1 MMLKDDNQWWN
12 DKLFPIQPDVL
23 DIVKEIYWR
32 ICYGRVIKG
41 MKELWWKRR
50 PYKQLSAVL
59 QGRSVHEGRVFLK
72 NKRVGPLIG
81 SLFKRNYYINGML
94 LYDNESFEGVRNL
107 SLSFRALFKIIH
119 PRSGVL
125 YDKPSRELRTEIIR
139 YYMENEGELVKY
151 QENM

>member
-32 ICYGRVIKG
+32 ICHGRVIKG
-41 MKELWWKRR
+41 MKELWWKIR
-50 PYKQLSAVL
+50 PYKQLS
-59 QGRSVHEGRVFLK
+59 GMFRSVHEGRVFLK

-81 SLFKRNYYINGML
+81 SQFKRNYYINGML
-94 LYDNESFEGVRNL
+94 LYENNSFKGVRNL

-119 PRSGVL
+119 PRSGVS
-125 YDKPSRELRTEIIR
+125 YDKHSRELRTEIIR
-139 YYMENEGELVKY
+139 YYMENEGELIKY